1 MDIRI
6 IKTEEQYEQ
15 YISWTDMMFDKKVKS
30 NTPQGEK
37 LQVVLL
43 LIKQYE
49 DANYPIP
56 FPDPIDA
63 IKMKME
69 ENGLKN
75 KDLVGKVGSK
85 GYVSALLN
93 KRKPLTLELAKLFH
107 NELHIP
113 AEVLLS

>member
-1 MDIRI
+1 MELKIIRSQ
-6 IKTEEQYEQ
+6 TQYEQ
-15 YISWTDMMFDKKVKS
+15 YLGWVDAMFDKKVEVNS
-30 NTPQGEK
+30 NEGEM

-49 DANYPIP
+49 DINYPIP
-56 FPDPIDA
+56 MPDPIDA
-63 IKMKME
+63 IKMKMA

-113 AEVLLS
+113 AEILLS

>member
-15 YISWTDMMFDKKVKS
+15 YISWTDMMFDKIVKF
-30 NTPQGEK
+30 NTPHGET

-56 FPDPIDA
+56 FPDPIDV
-63 IKMKME
+63 I
-69 ENGLKN
+69 N
-75 KDLVGKVGSK
+75 
-85 GYVSALLN
+85 
-93 KRKPLTLELAKLFH
+93 T
-107 NELHIP
+107 II
-113 AEVLLS
+113 LSQNIRSNI

>member
-1 MDIRI
+1 MELKI
-6 IKTEEQYEQ
+6 IKTQKQYEQ
-15 YISWTDMMFDKKVKS
+15 YLNWTDEMFDKKVKFS
-30 NTPQGEK
+30 TAEGEK

-43 LIKQYE
+43 LIKQFE

-56 FPDPIDA
+56 LPNPIDA
-63 IKMKME
+63 IKMKMA

-107 NELHIP
+107 QELHIP
-113 AEVLLS
+113 AEILLS

>member
-113 AEVLLS
+113 VEVLLS

>member
-56 FPDPIDA
+56 FPDPIDV